1 LGYVKF
7 GLCLS
12 RCNKNRHRDTTDTN
26 ANGDGINHIIPTSI
40 EASHVNHVYIDGQQ
54 RPQYAPPPT
63 TQQQTNDTTEEED
76 FSFIQK
82 CQKVLSSTVKFILNT
97 RKRGAHT
104 ADNVDARREAISRGI
119 AREGR
124 ESMIRNLGYAQQQQ
138 HLDKQQQPQELS
150 TAPTISFQT
159 QNSMIDDSNLEEG
172 NMEIVLTD
180 SDEQKKKN
188 INDDN
193 NNISIQKIYEQ
204 ECKSFDEASKLYQV
218 ENKDEDEGDENEN
231 WSSFHRT
238 YSYSSSH
245 SSHHVDDRKEG
256 ETEVIMDPFMAS
268 SSFGHS
274 GDDILRDLGEDTLHQ
289 SNVVHGNKKPIS
301 SPPPPHIDEPTTY
314 KCCSTSH
321 LKQRSNFLLKIIKYD
336 NETKRLLHLAV
347 PFTCSA
353 IAETVASL
361 IILAIISQNLGTDNM
376 VAFAMTD
383 VIVGISSSFMGGWL
397 EAISSLCSMAYGA
410 GNYELCGSYA
420 QCALIGYG
428 LCEIP
433 MFFTW
438 RFLIGPILRLMG
450 FDDAVIII
458 AQDYVWVTVAVNMV
472 MGLNEGILDLLE
484 VVEHERYANIMYCL
498 TYAVEVG
505 CVALVAVKTDANL
518 VILGLVML
526 VIQALFFFLNLVIPN
541 KMGWLER
548 FEVGLFGK
556 FSCSNLPVVKELFGV
571 AFPLAIGSLLAY
583 AEWEVLTV
591 FAAVLGPAEAATWA
605 VLGFVW
611 DVFES
616 TTEAIGDAGE
626 VRVSY
631 QLGKG
636 RPALARLSSY
646 KSMFL
651 ASTLALVVTSAFL
664 AMSNVLPTWLTSDET
679 IQDMLT
685 ELFPLVALG
694 NVTMNIGMVCW
705 ALIGAQGR
713 YRLATSIATACSL
726 LITLPIGAVTTVSMR
741 INLQGLT
748 FAGKS
753 A

>member
-1 LGYVKF
+1 
-7 GLCLS
+7 
-12 RCNKNRHRDTTDTN
+12 
-26 ANGDGINHIIPTSI
+26 
-40 EASHVNHVYIDGQQ
+40 
-54 RPQYAPPPT
+54 
-63 TQQQTNDTTEEED
+63 
-76 FSFIQK
+76 
-82 CQKVLSSTVKFILNT
+82 
-97 RKRGAHT
+97 
-104 ADNVDARREAISRGI
+104 
-119 AREGR
+119 
-124 ESMIRNLGYAQQQQ
+124 
-138 HLDKQQQPQELS
+138 
-150 TAPTISFQT
+150 
-159 QNSMIDDSNLEEG
+159 
-172 NMEIVLTD
+172 
-180 SDEQKKKN
+180 
-188 INDDN
+188 
-193 NNISIQKIYEQ
+193 
-204 ECKSFDEASKLYQV
+204 
-218 ENKDEDEGDENEN
+218 
-231 WSSFHRT
+231 
-238 YSYSSSH
+238 
-245 SSHHVDDRKEG
+245 
-256 ETEVIMDPFMAS
+256 
-268 SSFGHS
+268 
-274 GDDILRDLGEDTLHQ
+274 
-289 SNVVHGNKKPIS
+289 
-301 SPPPPHIDEPTTY
+301 
-314 KCCSTSH
+314 
-321 LKQRSNFLLKIIKYD
+321 
-336 NETKRLLHLAV
+336 
-347 PFTCSA
+347 
-353 IAETVASL
+353 
-361 IILAIISQNLGTDNM
+361 
-376 VAFAMTD
+376 
-383 VIVGISSSFMGGWL
+383 
-397 EAISSLCSMAYGA
+397 
-410 GNYELCGSYA
+410 
-420 QCALIGYG
+420 
-428 LCEIP
+428 

-541 KMGWLER
+541 KMGWFAR
-548 FEVGLFGK
+548 FEEGLFGK

-651 ASTLALVVTSAFL
+651 ASTLALIVTSAFL

-694 NVTMNIGMVCW
+694 NITMNIGMVCW

-748 FAGKS
+748 FAVVVGYTITAMLLSTFLFMSDWDMFSKQIQERMEESDDDSSSSSSNSNDPGVELTSMSAPPSSSKDRHVNNSSSLESAFITAIHSTKQQQQIKQGNSGAIKPPDSPTRSISPPTRRPRVASSPPRQRRSIKS
-753 A
+753 FRTQHECAQYLKNQSSKHQIAHASDSSSCWRDKVGTQRDHSGIIFFDTSKPKVQSNSTTPPLHNNERVIRNVDSEDSQEPPRLLIKGRRKRFL